1 MWFRWLIVAWT
12 LWVAQGAFALD
23 PRENIAKAVELMENR
38 SFSFA
43 RSYLEPAL
51 ISPYLSRGE
60 RSRAYYLR
68 GFSFLA
74 DNMPVSARK
83 DFNRA
88 LEFNA
93 ANPAALVELGRLY
106 MAGKGTDKNPEL
118 AVSLFRES
126 ADLDYPPGRFHIGY
140 AYLLGEGVEKNL
152 LKAREIL
159 TLAAEEGHVFAM
171 MSLAASYRKEHV
183 ALPEPDRALAW
194 YEKARD
200 AGEGKALL
208 AMGYMYANGE
218 VGEPDQQRALENFQ
232 AAADLGVVQA
242 HTSLAYAYLTG
253 SGVSENARL
262 AFEHYE
268 AAAEAGDV
276 AAYLGLGHLY
286 EYGIGVGQSEAIART
301 WYELGA
307 RRGSVEAQLRMVGI
321 FLKVD
326 SAASRKKA
334 LYWGREAASSGLA
347 QALNDYAWLLATSK
361 FDGIRNGILAVDQAS
376 RAVASIE
383 NAAYLDTLAAAYAE
397 VGDFTE
403 AIAVQQRAIAS
414 ITEDEADLRGE
425 LEVRLEYYQRS
436 QPWRE

>member
-1 MWFRWLIVAWT
+1 MWLRVTIMIASTWF
-12 LWVAQGAFALD
+12 AQAAFALD
-23 PRENIAKAVELMENR
+23 PRENISKAVELMEGR

-43 RSYLEPAL
+43 RTYLEPAL

-93 ANPAALVELGRLY
+93 TNPAALVELGRLY
-106 MAGKGTDKNPEL
+106 MAGKGIEKDPQL
-118 AVSLFRES
+118 AVTLFQQAS
-126 ADLDYPPGRFHIGY
+126 DLDYSPGRFHIGY

-159 TLAAEEGHVFAM
+159 GLAAEQGHVFAM

-183 ALPEPDRALAW
+183 TMPEPERALAW

-218 VGEPDQQRALENFQ
+218 MGEVDDERALAAFQ
-232 AAADLGVVQA
+232 AAADAGVIQA

-253 SGVSENARL
+253 TGVRENADQAL
-262 AFEHYE
+262 VHYQS
-268 AAAEAGDV
+268 AAEAGDV

-286 EYGIGVGQSEAIART
+286 EYGIGVDQSEAVAKT
-301 WYELGA
+301 WYERGA
-307 RRGSVEAQLRMVGI
+307 RRGNVEAQLKMVGL
-321 FLKVD
+321 FLKRD
-326 SAASRKKA
+326 SEASRKQA
-334 LYWGREAASSGLA
+334 VYWGREAASSGLA
-347 QALNDYAWLLATSK
+347 KALNDYAWLLATSK
-361 FDGIRNGILAVDQAS
+361 FDGIRNGILALDQAR

-383 NAAYLDTLAAAYAE
+383 SAAYLDTLAAAYAE
-397 VGDFTE
+397 VGNFTE
-403 AIAVQQRAIAS
+403 AVAVQERAIAS
-414 ITEDEADLRGE
+414 ITDSETDLRGE
-425 LEVRLEYYQRS
+425 LEIRLAYYQRS